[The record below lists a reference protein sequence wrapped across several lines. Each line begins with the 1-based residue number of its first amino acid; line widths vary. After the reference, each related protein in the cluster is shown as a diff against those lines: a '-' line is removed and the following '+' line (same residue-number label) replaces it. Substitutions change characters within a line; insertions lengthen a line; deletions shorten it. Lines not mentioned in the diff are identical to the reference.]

1 MVRQSPGVSAGPD
14 VPAPPGRLA
23 ISAPPPPGPLARVMA
38 RFPGTV
44 VACEPLKARPHLHIY
59 FLVTLGSPLALP

>member
-1 MVRQSPGVSAGPD
+1 
-14 VPAPPGRLA
+14 
-23 ISAPPPPGPLARVMA
+23 MA

-44 VACEPLKARPHLHIY
+44 VACEALKAHPHLHIY